1 MAIGISSEETFLRP
15 LIGSIQ
21 NFEIIA
27 IILSIIMMIISIIY
41 LSYKYKKQGKLHGF
55 GIYAFS
61 FIGVY
66 LILMSTNL
74 VYITIGLFFL
84 IISIGLV
91 AHSKR

>member
-27 IILSIIMMIISIIY
+27 IILSIIM
-41 LSYKYKKQGKLHGF
+41 LHGF